1 MTHWNGGFLRHRSWK
16 IADYRFEAAF
26 VNRRRESNTFTPCVK
41 STDLFTTIFFPS
53 FPPPPSSFLDFFTQ
67 DPLRL
72 IISIHPPKKGRVT
85 NEKQARKERG
95 SFALDDLTHFAPHA
109 PFFSC
114 FFYLESRESLV
125 RRSARFL
132 QDCLFLERMR
142 RSWTR
147 GWDRSIYCGY
157 WDFCKISNVDSRLCR
172 NLRHSRSKQ
181 TSFFLFFL
189 FRDYNLKVSSNW
201 RKQRVSNISNKINRF
216 EQSNGIDIY
225 TYPEIPIPNNQTKI
239 NRRAWYER
247 NSKLSRPQITHRQHI
262 LLLYPTYFYHSQI

>member
-1 MTHWNGGFLRHRSWK
+1 MCEIDRS
-16 IADYRFEAAF
+16 FHHH
-26 VNRRRESNTFTPCVK
+26 
-41 STDLFTTIFFPS
+41 LFSFFSPSPFILLGLLHSRSVTINN
-53 FPPPPSSFLDFFTQ
+53 
-67 DPLRL
+67 
-72 IISIHPPKKGRVT
+72 IHPPSKKGSRDKRKT
-85 NEKQARKERG
+85 GEKGRG

-181 TSFFLFFL
+181 TSFVFSFFFFL